1 MPRAGTTHDITIRSH
16 DRTIHRGFMLTRK
29 RDGTRSYTRRDAQTI
44 SPRVLSMGE
53 LTHAELPPELELTW
67 FQEDWVLGVGGIND
81 RLDAKKLAFA
91 NKIDTTVPGV
101 LKLAREATVT
111 AVQSGETPDAY
122 RPTGFAVVPMT
133 TAAATINFDLWMF
146 LGSHAYKWAPSN
158 SPPDWSRESE
168 PLNANVFYKNAI
180 IFGTYAVAPGWYG
193 GTDIDDAAAP
203 YVYKNAIDTNWTSST
218 ITAGRFKYMAVGRN
232 SSGNE
237 ILWGG
242 NHIFKTART
251 VDEALDNSETDIT
264 LDAAAS
270 GHIAVNDIIVVD
282 TLGTQETM
290 LVTAISSAVLTVVRG
305 YGSSA
310 VSHNTDAIVSLY
322 QPHVIKSSSD
332 ASNAGSWSTAVT
344 IGTDDSPITGLV
356 FDRDTDTLLITKTD
370 GIYSYAADGQVRNLA
385 TLFRQFGNTQNFV
398 GAYPWNGHVL
408 LPLGS
413 GGLLDFSYATGTI
426 KNVSLSVTA
435 PEQTE
440 LHGKV
445 IAMHGDPTNLFA
457 LLKSTTTNHYYVM
470 QANEVAHENVTEFRW
485 HILAKL
491 GGGAATDESQ
501 ATLMVDTSRSGRRRL
516 WVGFSETDV
525 SAMPYFLAFGTVND
539 DGDDGYT
546 NDTDAYATTIQW
558 DANLPRVNKRYEE
571 VEVQTRNLGTGG
583 RTVKLE
589 YQLNGDTEWVELDT
603 INKSPF
609 QPVKFPE
616 GVTGKLIE
624 LRFTPT
630 MTSVGTTGPE
640 ILSFK
645 VKAQLRPD
653 PAKIHELTVYIA
665 DQLQLLN
672 GATASTAR
680 GDLDQLRK
688 WNEEPTELILH
699 VPAALREDRKLEH
712 EVVFLP
718 GTLQE
723 REVGLES
730 GRHPEMALT
739 FHLAEV

>member
-1 MPRAGTTHDITIRSH
+1 MPRAGITHDITIRSH
-16 DRTIHRGFMLTRK
+16 DRTTHRGFMLSRTRNGA
-29 RDGTRSYTRRDAQTI
+29 RAFARRDAQTI
-44 SPRVLSMGE
+44 RPRILSMGE

-81 RLDAKKLAFA
+81 RLDTKKLSFT

-101 LKLAREATVT
+101 LKLAREATIT

-146 LGSHAYKWAPSN
+146 LGSHAYKWAPAN
-158 SPPDWSRESE
+158 DPPDWSRESE
-168 PLNANVFYKNAI
+168 PLNADVFYKNAV
-180 IFGTYAVAPGWYG
+180 IFDTYAVAPGWYAG
-193 GTDIDDAAAP
+193 SDVDDSAAP
-203 YVYKNAIDTNWTSST
+203 YIYKNATDTNWTSST

-237 ILWGG
+237 IIWGG

-251 VDEALDNSETDIT
+251 VNETFNDSDTT
-264 LDAAAS
+264 LTLSGAAS
-270 GHIAVNDIIVVD
+270 GHIAINDIILVGA
-282 TLGTQETM
+282 LAAQETM
-290 LVTAISSAVLTVVRG
+290 LVTGVSGSDLTVVRG
-305 YGSSA
+305 YGCTARTHSSG
-310 VSHNTDAIVSLY
+310 AIISLY

-332 ASNAGSWSTAVT
+332 VSNTGSWSTAAT
-344 IGTDDSPITGLV
+344 IGTDDAPITGLV
-356 FDRDTDTLLITKTD
+356 FDRDTDTLLIAKTD
-370 GIYSYAADGQVRNLA
+370 GIYSYASDGQVRNL
-385 TLFRQFGNTQNFV
+385 TPLFRQFGHVQNFT

-408 LPLGS
+408 LPMGS
-413 GGLLDFSYATGTI
+413 GGLLDFNYATGTI
-426 KNVSLSVTA
+426 KDVSLSVTA
-435 PEQTE
+435 PEQPE

-445 IAMHGDPTNLFA
+445 VAMHGDPINLFA
-457 LLKSTTTNHYYVM
+457 LVKSTTTTHYYVM
-470 QANEVAHENVTEFRW
+470 QANEVAHEGTAEFRW

-501 ATLMVDTSRSGRRRL
+501 ATLMVDTSRSQRRRL
-516 WVGFSETDV
+516 WVGFEENSV
-525 SAMPYFLAFGTVND
+525 SAMPYFLAFGTVGD
-539 DGDDGYT
+539 DANDGYT
-546 NDTDAYATTIQW
+546 NDTDAYAITNQW
-558 DANLPRVNKRYEE
+558 DANLPRVDKRYEE

-583 RTVKLE
+583 RTVKVE
-589 YQLNGDTEWVELDT
+589 YQLNGDGNWTPLDT
-603 INKSPF
+603 INESPF
-609 QPVKFPE
+609 APVKFPE
-616 GVTGKLIE
+616 GTTGKMIE
-624 LRFTPT
+624 LRFTPA
-630 MTSVGTTGPE
+630 MTAVGTTGPE

-653 PAKIHELTVYIA
+653 PAKIYELTVYIA

-672 GATASTAR
+672 GAITSTAR
-680 GDLDQLRK
+680 KDLSQMRD

-699 VPAALREDRKLEH
+699 VPAARQKDRKVEH

-723 REVGLES
+723 KEVAIEP

-739 FHLAEV
+739 FQLAEV

>member
-1 MPRAGTTHDITIRSH
+1 MPRAGITHDITIRSH
-16 DRTIHRGFMLTRK
+16 DRTIHRGFMLARTK
-29 RDGTRSYTRRDAQTI
+29 NGTRSYARRDAQTI
-44 SPRVLSMGE
+44 RPRVLSMGE

-67 FQEDWVLGVGGIND
+67 FQEDWILGVGGIND
-81 RLDAKKLAFA
+81 RLDAKKLSFT
-91 NKIDTTVPGV
+91 NKIDATVPGL
-101 LKLAREATVT
+101 LKLAREATLT

-122 RPTGFAVVPMT
+122 RPTGFSVVPMT

-146 LGSHAYKWAPSN
+146 LGSHAYKWDVSN
-158 SPPDWSRESE
+158 KNWSRESE
-168 PLNANVFYKNAI
+168 PLNADVFYKNAV
-180 IFGTYAVAPGWYG
+180 IFNTYSIAPGWYAG
-193 GTDIDDAAAP
+193 SDVDDSAAA
-203 YVYKNAIDTNWTSST
+203 YIYKNATDTNWTSST

-251 VDEALDNSETDIT
+251 VNETFNSSDTTLT

-270 GHIAVNDIIVVD
+270 GHIAVNDIILVGA
-282 TLGTQETM
+282 LAAQETM
-290 LVTAISSAVLTVVRG
+290 LVTGVSSSDLTVVRG
-305 YGSSA
+305 YGSTARAHS
-310 VSHNTDAIVSLY
+310 SGAIISLY
-322 QPHVIKSSSD
+322 LPHVIKSSSD
-332 ASNAGSWSTAVT
+332 ASNTGSWTSAVT
-344 IGTDDSPITGLV
+344 IGTDDAPITGLV
-356 FDRDTDTLLITKTD
+356 FDRDTDTLLVAKTD
-370 GIYSYAADGQVRNLA
+370 GIYSYASDGQVRNL
-385 TLFRQFGNTQNFV
+385 TVLFRQFGHVQNFT

-413 GGLLDFSYATGTI
+413 GGLLDFDYATGAI

-445 IAMHGDPTNLFA
+445 VAMHGDPINLFA
-457 LLKSTTTNHYYVM
+457 LVKSTTTNHYYVM
-470 QANEVAHENVTEFRW
+470 QANEVAHENNVEFRW

-516 WVGFSETDV
+516 WIGFEEDSV
-525 SAMPYFLAFGTVND
+525 SAMPYFLAFGTVD
-539 DGDDGYT
+539 DDDDDGYT
-546 NDTDAYATTIQW
+546 NDTDAYATTNQW

-571 VEVQTRNLGTGG
+571 VEVQTRNLGVDG

-589 YQLNGDTEWVELDT
+589 YQLNGDGNWNTLDT
-603 INKSPF
+603 INISPF
-609 QPVKFPE
+609 ATVKFPE
-616 GVTGKLIE
+616 GTTGKLIE
-624 LRFTPT
+624 MRFTPA
-630 MTSVGTTGPE
+630 MTAVGTTGPE

-653 PAKIHELTVYIA
+653 PAKIYELTVYIA

-672 GATASTAR
+672 GAITSTAR
-680 GDLDQLRK
+680 KDLSQMRD

-699 VPAALREDRKLEH
+699 VPAALQKDRKVEH

-723 REVGLES
+723 REVAMEP

-739 FHLAEV
+739 FQLAEV

>member
-1 MPRAGTTHDITIRSH
+1 
-16 DRTIHRGFMLTRK
+16 
-29 RDGTRSYTRRDAQTI
+29 
-44 SPRVLSMGE
+44 
-53 LTHAELPPELELTW
+53 
-67 FQEDWVLGVGGIND
+67 
-81 RLDAKKLAFA
+81 
-91 NKIDTTVPGV
+91 
-101 LKLAREATVT
+101 
-111 AVQSGETPDAY
+111 
-122 RPTGFAVVPMT
+122 
-133 TAAATINFDLWMF
+133 
-146 LGSHAYKWAPSN
+146 
-158 SPPDWSRESE
+158 
-168 PLNANVFYKNAI
+168 
-180 IFGTYAVAPGWYG
+180 
-193 GTDIDDAAAP
+193 
-203 YVYKNAIDTNWTSST
+203 
-218 ITAGRFKYMAVGRN
+218 MAVGRN

-251 VDEALDNSETDIT
+251 VDEALDDSETAIT
-264 LDAAAS
+264 LDANAS

-282 TLGTQETM
+282 TLGDQETM

-305 YGSSA
+305 YGSTA
-310 VSHNTDAIVSLY
+310 VEHDTAAIVSLY
-322 QPHVIKSSSD
+322 LPHVIKSSSD
-332 ASNAGSWSTAVT
+332 ASNAGSWTSSVT
-344 IGTDDSPITGLV
+344 IGTDDAPITGLV
-356 FDRDTDTLLITKTD
+356 FDRDTDTLLVAKTD
-370 GIYSYAADGQVRNLA
+370 GIYSYASDGQVRNL
-385 TLFRQFGNTQNFV
+385 TVLFRQFGHVQNFT

-413 GGLLDFSYATGTI
+413 GGLLDFDYATGAI

-445 IAMHGDPTNLFA
+445 VAMHGDPISLFA
-457 LLKSTTTNHYYVM
+457 LVKSTTTNHYYVM
-470 QANEVAHENVTEFRW
+470 QANEVAHENNVEFRW

-516 WVGFSETDV
+516 WVGFQETDV
-525 SAMPYFLAFGTVND
+525 SAMPYFLAFGTVD
-539 DGDDGYT
+539 DDDDDGYT
-546 NDTDAYATTIQW
+546 NDTDAYATTNQW

-571 VEVQTRNLGTGG
+571 VEVQTRNLGVGG

-589 YQLNGDTEWVELDT
+589 YQLNGDGNWHPLDT
-603 INKSPF
+603 INISPF
-609 QPVKFPE
+609 ATVKFPE
-616 GVTGKLIE
+616 GTTAKLIE
-624 LRFTPT
+624 MRFTPA
-630 MTSVGTTGPE
+630 MTTVGTTGPE

-653 PAKIHELTVYIA
+653 PAKIYELTVYIA

-672 GATASTAR
+672 GAITSTAR
-680 GDLDQLRK
+680 KDLSQMRD

-699 VPAALREDRKLEH
+699 VPAALQKDRKVEH

-723 REVGLES
+723 REVAIEP

-739 FHLAEV
+739 FQLAEV